1 MNIFKIAFFCLL
13 LTSASV
19 FSQSNDYYNNR
30 YGRDNNRDLGQ
41 NHSTPTKPSSEEIEK
56 AKAKQVDKI
65 IANLKVELTLD
76 ELQAIAIKNEIASS
90 IKNIDIVI
98 KKEITD
104 EEKSKEIKAL
114 TDRTEITINSFLNAA
129 QKEKYKALIAE
140 NNSGKKDKKNK
151 KTRSKTEQSEAK
163 DKTVDE

>member
-19 FSQSNDYYNNR
+19 FSQSNNYYNNR
-30 YGRDNNRDLGQ
+30 YGRDNGNVVRD
-41 NHSTPTKPSSEEIEK
+41 NTPTQPSSEEIEK

-114 TDRTEITINSFLNAA
+114 TERTEIIINSFLNAA